1 MTRPAVVGSA
11 IAHLRT
17 PVYRNAYA
25 LMLSNLLASGLGLV
39 YWTIAARS
47 YPDAVM
53 GASSAAISMLLFL
66 SGAAQLNLRPALL
79 RMLPEAGAGAPRLVA
94 RAYLVAGGAS
104 LLVGLVVFGG
114 GAIMGSPWETLPEL
128 ATLPGVLLLAVGT
141 AAWSL
146 SNLQDGALAGLRR
159 TLWVPA
165 ENALYA
171 IAKIVALLLLVAALP
186 TLGIVVTWIVPSV
199 AVVVLIT
206 ILLATRWL
214 PAHVRASGDRTA
226 DLAGRRALT
235 FVAADSVGALFL
247 LGSTTLLPV
256 LVVGVAGP
264 TMGAYFAIAWTI
276 LTALA
281 LLSQNMA
288 ASLTVET
295 IHSRDALGPQLRR
308 VIANVYRLLV
318 PLVVAVVVLAEWGLG
333 VFGAAYAESATAA
346 LRIGAVGLLPAAAV
360 TLSVAVARIHARP
373 RSVLATQAA
382 VSLSTLGGALVL
394 IGPMGI
400 TGVALAWT
408 VAQTLVCLVVVP
420 RELLPAL
427 RADA

>member
-1 MTRPAVVGSA
+1 MTSTLVGTT

-47 YPDAVM
+47 YPDAIM

-94 RAYLVAGGAS
+94 RAYLLAGLAS
-104 LLVGLVVFGG
+104 AAIAGVVFGA
-114 GAIMGSPWETLPEL
+114 GAVLGAPWSMLTEL
-128 ATLPGVLLLAVGT
+128 STVPGVLLLVVGT

-171 IAKIVALLLLVAALP
+171 VAKIVTLALLVGILP
-186 TLGIVVTWIVPSV
+186 TLGIVVSWVIPCV
-199 AVVVLIT
+199 AVVLLMSV
-206 ILLATRWL
+206 LLATRFL
-214 PAHVRASGDRTA
+214 PTHVAAQGDRTA
-226 DLAGRRALT
+226 ALAGRRAVA

-264 TMGAYFAIAWTI
+264 AMGAYFAIAWTI

-281 LLSQNMA
+281 LLPQNMA

-295 IHSRDALGPQLRR
+295 IHSQAALGPQLRR
-308 VIANVYRLLV
+308 VVANVYRLLV
-318 PLVVAVVVLAEWGLG
+318 PLVVAVIVLAEWGLHI
-333 VFGAAYAESATAA
+333 FGAAYAESATAA
-346 LRIGAVGLLPAAAV
+346 LRIGALGLLPAAAV
-360 TLSVAVARIHARP
+360 TMSISVARIHARP
-373 RSVLATQAA
+373 RAVLAMQAA
-382 VSLSTLGGALVL
+382 VSLLTLGGAVML

-408 VAQTLVCLVVVP
+408 LAQTVVCLVVVP
-420 RELLPAL
+420 RELVPAL
-427 RADA
+427 RGQG